1 MFSALEKV
9 TEPEVCIC
17 TLFSPTQVP
26 SPLNTISACEKI
38 PGLSESDPGQN
49 GCGKHA
55 SLSAGWSGGL
65 APLSE
70 GKRPPGIFS
79 AVSLSRSLQVPGGI
93 ASEEPG
99 SARQPCSPAAALQP
113 STDFPGRGFLT
124 GGKPQVALPLWLV
137 PRPQSSL
144 VWGKAVGERVA
155 SKNSTDTS
163 HS

>member
-93 ASEEPG
+93 AVRRAWQRE
-99 SARQPCSPAAALQP
+99 AAVQPCSSSATQHGLPREGISHRREAPGGSSTLAGP
-113 STDFPGRGFLT
+113 SASEQLSL
-124 GGKPQVALPLWLV
+124 GKSC
-137 PRPQSSL
+137 R
-144 VWGKAVGERVA
+144 
-155 SKNSTDTS
+155 
-163 HS
+163 